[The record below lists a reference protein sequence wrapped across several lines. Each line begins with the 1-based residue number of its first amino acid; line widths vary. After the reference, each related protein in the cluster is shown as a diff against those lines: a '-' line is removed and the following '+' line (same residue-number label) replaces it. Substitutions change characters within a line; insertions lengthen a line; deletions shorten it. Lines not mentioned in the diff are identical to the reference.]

1 MVCFAETKSKAVAV
15 TQEESTPKRSR
26 SIEGL
31 ASKSQSIESPSDVSA
46 KETKTAVT
54 VEASGQQ
61 AVQTARHFWQKKH
74 TDKAVKSGVSKGE
87 MKKKEDSAPSTSK
100 PQLLSSTK
108 ENKSG
113 STKLQDK
120 SLEISS
126 TEKSAKTSPPISPDL
141 HGHSKKKKHTLFG
154 GKGRSRSESPERVP
168 KSKKKSSKDS
178 FEVAGH
184 PLEAAT
190 SVKSLD
196 KESGAASGVSE
207 GDSAAANVLDI
218 IKQYNK
224 KDELVKSQPQ
234 PPGHDRDISAT
245 TQASK
250 TTSKGNADHT
260 ASKEKV
266 HKGKKKSSKGD
277 IKKKEASSGR
287 GLLGFFKRGKAHEEE
302 SAGKP
307 PKKKAKK
314 DKEKD
319 LKSDD
324 KKRSEPHQLTIK
336 GRIERLKEIYTDGDE
351 GTDSAPVVLLSVTKH
366 EEDEQNDSNDHLTD
380 RESGSPSPMEEE
392 GEEAENPAVEEG
404 VVFQGEEEE
413 EVGEDLAQIDDGDE
427 KRKEES
433 ENSDAVDRV
442 KRLQSLFQSQDTVSS
457 RALL

>member
-1 MVCFAETKSKAVAV
+1 MAI

-46 KETKTAVT
+46 KETKTAAT

-61 AVQTARHFWQKKH
+61 AAQTARHFWQKKH

-87 MKKKEDSAPSTSK
+87 MKKKEGSALSTSK
-100 PQLLSSTK
+100 PLLLSSTK
-108 ENKSG
+108 EKKSG

-120 SLEISS
+120 SLEVSS
-126 TEKSAKTSPPISPDL
+126 TEKSAKTSPPASPDL

-168 KSKKKSSKDS
+168 KSKKKSSKDT
-178 FEVAGH
+178 FEIAGH

-196 KESGAASGVSE
+196 KESGAANGVSE
-207 GDSAAANVLDI
+207 GESAAANVLDI

-224 KDELVKSQPQ
+224 KDELVKGQPQ

-245 TQASK
+245 TQAGK

-266 HKGKKKSSKGD
+266 HNGKEKSSKSD
-277 IKKKEASSGR
+277 KKKEASSGR

-307 PKKKAKK
+307 SKKKAKK

-336 GRIERLKEIYTDGDE
+336 GRIERLKESGVYTDGDE

-366 EEDEQNDSNDHLTD
+366 EEDEQSDSSDHRTD
-380 RESGSPSPMEEE
+380 RESGSPRPMEEE

-404 VVFQGEEEE
+404 VVFQGEEKEE
-413 EVGEDLAQIDDGDE
+413 EVGEDLVQINDGDE
-427 KRKEES
+427 EKKEES

-442 KRLQSLFQSQDTVSS
+442 KRLQSLFQSQDAVSS